1 MEEYETNYAN
11 VCKPSALGLVLI
23 PGDWNITVATN
34 LCQKF
39 RGQMNVITSEQNN
52 EEVRTLI
59 RESDYCQSI
68 GKIYYQRKFLCRI
81 F

>member
-1 MEEYETNYAN
+1 MEEYETNHAN
-11 VCKPSALGLVLI
+11 VCKPKALGLVLI

-52 EEVRTLI
+52 EEVMTLI
-59 RESDYCQSI
+59 RESDYCKSI
-68 GKIYYQRKFLCRI
+68 GKLYIKEKFHL
-81 F
+81 FFN

>member
-1 MEEYETNYAN
+1 MD
-11 VCKPSALGLVLI
+11 VKRLCF
-23 PGDWNITVATN
+23 VATN

-52 EEVRTLI
+52 EEVMTLI

-68 GKIYYQRKFLCRI
+68 GKIYNQRKKNFLLI
-81 F
+81 FN